1 MGWGFNR
8 ACVRACVRVYVG
20 FALQIH
26 HDQMEV
32 SRFPLSVSATPALFR
47 SAILEPL
54 TRKDQ
59 FVGHLSRSHSLLC
72 VVDDLHCPWVEHE
85 ARPSA
90 LLELLRQLMTHSQY
104 NEPGKSDATVVSSL
118 NFVACGDWTVAT
130 TASARLH
137 RQWVAFTLADATCAL
152 RLRLFCL
159 RATRRGLCWRARTCV
174 PQVPDA

>member
-1 MGWGFNR
+1 MR
-8 ACVRACVRVYVG
+8 TLVG
-20 FALQIH
+20 FVQIH

-32 SRFPLSVSATPALFR
+32 SRFALSHSATPALFR

-72 VVDDLHCPWVEHE
+72 VVDDLHCPAEE
-85 ARPSA
+85 EQGRPSA

-130 TASARLH
+130 TVSARLH
-137 RQWVAFTLADATCAL
+137 RQLVCFTLGEPTYASARSVSDPNQSSHTPYVDS
-152 RLRLFCL
+152 RLQPTAGMDSGIPCSNTSM
-159 RATRRGLCWRARTCV
+159 AS
-174 PQVPDA
+174 